1 MGSVQTRSAV
11 DKFLETWEESYDH
24 YNKRAKDTEKFCRET
39 LKSHA
44 IQCNVTSR
52 AKNVDSLKAKLYAR
66 QTEKNFV
73 YQSRE
78 EIIEDITD
86 LSGVRIALYWPNDQE
101 KVDRILK
108 DTMHIEKI
116 KEVNDRVQKKDQTGD
131 QQRKR
136 RFEWYSAKHYIVSVD
151 PDHQKGGPKTKK
163 VEIQL
168 VSVLRN
174 ALAEVEH
181 NLVYKPLSGPVS
193 REEHNIIDALSGVVH
208 MAECFLAQLW
218 DSQVE
223 KSTASTGPFKNI
235 YALGLCFSGL
245 VEENYGQKVADL
257 GSLRPL
263 MQLLAKN
270 SLDTPLQLGKLL
282 LQAKDKRD
290 EFEKAYE
297 GMRPSMSVGIID
309 HILFD
314 GTGVGDPA
322 PKEKLQMIYS
332 TFIWLDELF
341 APATVWQEKL
351 LSQRCIHEAHDYLPW
366 LGHVDTQELLEDNT
380 KFNDDVTMKIDHIWN
395 WLDHHPERSV
405 QLAFRL
411 CKRGIVRDV
420 KTEYYLFDRAF
431 QIVGDLL
438 SNTV

>member
-1 MGSVQTRSAV
+1 MGSFQPQSVV
-11 DKFLETWEESYDH
+11 EEFLESWRETYDH
-24 YNKRAKDTEKFCRET
+24 YLKRAKDTEKICRDT
-39 LKSHA
+39 LKNHA
-44 IQCNVTSR
+44 IQCNVSSR
-52 AKNVDSLKAKLYAR
+52 AKGLDSLSAKLYAR
-66 QTEKNFV
+66 QKEKNFV

-101 KVDRILK
+101 KVDKLLK
-108 DTMHIEKI
+108 DTVHIEKI
-116 KEVNDRVQKKDQTGD
+116 KDVSDRVQNKDQTED

-136 RFEWYSAKHYIVSVD
+136 RFEWYSATHYIVSVD
-151 PDHQKGGPKTKK
+151 PGNQKRGPKTKV
-163 VEIQL
+163 VEIQV

-181 NLVYKPLSGPVS
+181 NLVYKPQSGPVS

-223 KSTASTGPFKNI
+223 KSRATTGPFGNI
-235 YALGLCFSGL
+235 YELGLCLSGL

-257 GSLRPL
+257 GSLKPL
-263 MQLLAKN
+263 MHLLAKN
-270 SLDTPLQLGKLL
+270 SLDTPSELERLL
-282 LQAKDKRD
+282 VQTRSRRD

-297 GMRPSMSVGIID
+297 GMQPSMSVSIID
-309 HILFD
+309 HILIEKASE
-314 GTGVGDPA
+314 GEPH
-322 PKEKLQMIYS
+322 PKDKLQMIYS

-351 LSQRCIHEAHDYLPW
+351 LSQRCIHDAHDYLPW
-366 LGHVDTQELLEDNT
+366 LGHVRTQDLLEEKIEFTDDETT
-380 KFNDDVTMKIDHIWN
+380 KLNLIWD
-395 WLDHHPERSV
+395 WLDSHPERSV

-438 SNTV
+438 SHTA

>member
-1 MGSVQTRSAV
+1 
-11 DKFLETWEESYDH
+11 
-24 YNKRAKDTEKFCRET
+24 
-39 LKSHA
+39 
-44 IQCNVTSR
+44 VTSR

-73 YQSRE
+73 YRSRE

-101 KVDRILK
+101 KVDRLLK
-108 DTMHIEKI
+108 DIMHIEKI
-116 KEVNDRVQKKDQTGD
+116 KDINDQVQYKNQPGD

-151 PDHQKGGPKTKK
+151 PGNVKFGLKTKL
-163 VEIQL
+163 VEIQV

-223 KSTASTGPFKNI
+223 KSTASTGPFTNI
-235 YALGLCFSGL
+235 YALGLCLSGL

-263 MQLLAKN
+263 MQLLEKN
-270 SLDTPLQLGKLL
+270 SLDTPFQLGKLL
-282 LQAKDKRD
+282 GQAKDKRD

-314 GTGVGDPA
+314 GTGEGNPT

-351 LSQRCIHEAHDYLPW
+351 LSQRCIHEAHSHLPW
-366 LGHVDTQELLEDNT
+366 LGHVDTQELLEDDT
-380 KFNDDVTMKIDHIWN
+380 KFKDDVTIKIDHIWN
-395 WLDHHPERSV
+395 WLDNHPERSV

-438 SNTV
+438 SNTA